1 MFRTKFNNKYVNK
14 LPIATPIA
22 VADYFSYFGTS
33 KKILG
38 RLYGRIEKITK
49 IYIFFTH

>member
-1 MFRTKFNNKYVNK
+1 MLRTKFNNKYVNK
-14 LPIATPIA
+14 LIIATPIA
-22 VADYFSYFGTS
+22 VADYFISLDE
-33 KKILG
+33 KILG

>member
-14 LPIATPIA
+14 RSIATSIA
-22 VADYFSYFGTS
+22 AADYFISLDE
-33 KKILG
+33 KILG

-49 IYIFFTH
+49 FYIFFTH